1 MLFGIL
7 IQFLLIILIIYF
19 ANHILKT
26 KSISFKDKNLY
37 SFLLKEDTISEF
49 FFLLSLLFLALTLL
63 IFNKN
68 LGEPVKW
75 QSIIFLVVLFSFTIG
90 YYYKVILSLILS
102 LVSFIIWWWAQSIIW
117 IQEEGLKFTSF
128 IAGLIFICI
137 IFYLVGRIFNK
148 NIGGKNF
155 SWVYLVTGTSVF
167 LTSLLLISSIPG
179 IYFLEIG
186 LKGQLFLKSLRL
198 TFWLLTFV
206 LSIIGMLIYAIK
218 KKILLKFELIMIGFI
233 LLIICSLLFIPEGTY
248 FLQKQAYRGYEVF
261 KLTKIGLLIV
271 FISYILP
278 LIVTISLII
287 GAIFNKNEVLEKIG
301 IIFLL
306 LLLIIRW
313 IEWLYYSLDII
324 PLSLLGGLLFLSFGL
339 IIYLLIKIL
348 KREFEFEIDN
358 KAYIFFGLTPLVIF
372 LSYLSSKDAIVAF
385 DFNIQNSPLFSYFAI
400 VTLIYFLSSLF
411 ISLYY
416 LIKNENISKEVTFLL
431 TLLFVLIFI
440 FFAPI
445 HTNLV
450 VSYNRFTNLG
460 IFWLVIFNI
469 LLILVTLGIII
480 LGYFRKNELFI
491 NFGMLITFLL
501 IIFKYYDWLYGSLTK
516 RIFVIGV
523 GILFLLAGWLM
534 EKWRRHM
541 ISTIKSEN
549 LIKEPN

>member
-1 MLFGIL
+1 MLWGIL

-26 KSISFKDKNLY
+26 KSISFPNKNFY

-68 LGEPVKW
+68 LEEPVKW
-75 QSIIFLVVLFSFTIG
+75 QSIIFLVALFSFTIG

-102 LVSFIIWWWAQSIIW
+102 LVSFIIWWWAQSVIW
-117 IQEEGLKFTSF
+117 IQDEGIKFTSF

-155 SWVYLVTGTSVF
+155 SGIYLVTGTSIF
-167 LTSLLLISSIPG
+167 LTSLLLVSSIPG
-179 IYFLEIG
+179 IYFLEVG

-233 LLIICSLLFIPEGTY
+233 LLIICSLLFIPEGAY

-278 LIVTISLII
+278 LMVTISLII

-372 LSYLSSKDAIVAF
+372 LSYLSSKDAIAAF

-416 LIKNENISKEVTFLL
+416 LIKNENISKEITFLL

-480 LGYFRKNELFI
+480 LGYLRKNELFI

-549 LIKEPN
+549 LIEESN